1 MAILIKILNIFLFL
15 EQRQIEEQLR
25 VQYIA
30 SDEVWIPPGSP
41 DHVPENQP
49 PISILPLN
57 NFSETHNRWNSQK
70 QQQQQPPPIYKY
82 KTIFVLYPNC
92 INCSCMSEWAGLG
105 RMSQLLNNPIQ
116 K

>member
-1 MAILIKILNIFLFL
+1 MTYYSNFNGLFL
-15 EQRQIEEQLR
+15 EQRRIEEQLR

-57 NFSETHNRWNSQK
+57 NFSEPQRWNP
-70 QQQQQPPPIYKY
+70 PPPIHKY
-82 KTIFVLYPNC
+82 EPPPAYAEFDEN
-92 INCSCMSEWAGLG
+92 NAG
-105 RMSQLLNNPIQ
+105 
-116 K
+116 KY

>member
-1 MAILIKILNIFLFL
+1 MAILIKNFNIFLFL

-57 NFSETHNRWNSQK
+57 NFSESQ
-70 QQQQQPPPIYKY
+70 QSQQPPPIYKY
-82 KTIFVLYPNC
+82 EPPPAYAEFDENATGKY
-92 INCSCMSEWAGLG
+92 
-105 RMSQLLNNPIQ
+105 
-116 K
+116 

>member
-1 MAILIKILNIFLFL
+1 MQHDSFFIFFHISSYHYLLSTVKSFFSIL

-49 PISILPLN
+49 PVSILPLN
-57 NFSETHNRWNSQK
+57 NFSETYNRWNS

-82 KTIFVLYPNC
+82 EPPPAYAEFDENAT
-92 INCSCMSEWAGLG
+92 A
-105 RMSQLLNNPIQ
+105 Q
-116 K
+116 

>member
-1 MAILIKILNIFLFL
+1 MAVTLIKNFNIFLFL

-57 NFSETHNRWNSQK
+57 NFSESQWNSQ
-70 QQQQQPPPIYKY
+70 QLPQQPPPIYKY
-82 KTIFVLYPNC
+82 EPPPAYAEFDENATGKY
-92 INCSCMSEWAGLG
+92 
-105 RMSQLLNNPIQ
+105 
-116 K
+116 

>member
-1 MAILIKILNIFLFL
+1 MAVTLIRNFNIFLFL

-57 NFSETHNRWNSQK
+57 NFSESQWNSQ
-70 QQQQQPPPIYKY
+70 QSQQPPPIYKY
-82 KTIFVLYPNC
+82 EPPPAYEEFEENATGKY
-92 INCSCMSEWAGLG
+92 
-105 RMSQLLNNPIQ
+105 
-116 K
+116 

>member
-1 MAILIKILNIFLFL
+1 MTYYSNFNVLFL
-15 EQRQIEEQLR
+15 EQRRIEEQLR

-57 NFSETHNRWNSQK
+57 NFSEPQRWNPPP
-70 QQQQQPPPIYKY
+70 PPPIHKY
-82 KTIFVLYPNC
+82 EPPPAYAEFDEN
-92 INCSCMSEWAGLG
+92 NAG
-105 RMSQLLNNPIQ
+105 
-116 K
+116 KY

>member
-1 MAILIKILNIFLFL
+1 MAIIIKIFKNFLFL

-57 NFSETHNRWNSQK
+57 NFSEPQWNSQ
-70 QQQQQPPPIYKY
+70 QSQPQPPPIYKY
-82 KTIFVLYPNC
+82 EPPPAYEEFDENATGKY
-92 INCSCMSEWAGLG
+92 
-105 RMSQLLNNPIQ
+105 
-116 K
+116 

>member
-1 MAILIKILNIFLFL
+1 MTYYSNFNGLFL
-15 EQRQIEEQLR
+15 EQRRIEEQLR

-57 NFSETHNRWNSQK
+57 NFSEPQRWNPP
-70 QQQQQPPPIYKY
+70 PPPIHKY
-82 KTIFVLYPNC
+82 EPPPAYAEFDEN
-92 INCSCMSEWAGLG
+92 NAG
-105 RMSQLLNNPIQ
+105 
-116 K
+116 KY